1 MPPWCMCRCR
11 SLLGK
16 LPGCGGAGRAPGA
29 REGSGAER
37 LDSFSESGSCGLRY
51 IPSGNPGSEA
61 MLVPCWGVLISWLH
75 CNSTEAASV
84 TQNQRLLLV
93 TELQPTQPASAKWY
107 DRRDYVFIE
116 FCVEDSKDVN
126 VNFEK
131 SKLTFSC
138 LGGSDNF
145 KHLNEIDLFNNIDPN
160 ESKHKRTDRSILCCL
175 RKGESGQAWPRLTKE
190 RAKLNWLSVDF
201 NNWKDWEDDSDEDMS
216 NFDRFSEMMNNMGG
230 DDDVDL
236 PEVDGADDD
245 SPDSDDEKMP
255 DLE

>member
-1 MPPWCMCRCR
+1 M
-11 SLLGK
+11 SLMGQSGPCFFQTLLQK
-16 LPGCGGAGRAPGA
+16 TSGGHPRAHA
-29 REGSGAER
+29 R
-37 LDSFSESGSCGLRY
+37 SFS
-51 IPSGNPGSEA
+51 
-61 MLVPCWGVLISWLH
+61 VLAPLSYTFLL
-75 CNSTEAASV
+75 SRVEAAALRAVHSGHRGRDRAE
-84 TQNQRLLLV
+84 TAGEESTR
-93 TELQPTQPASAKWY
+93 QPPPARPAHPFVWPSAPFTMQPASAKWY

-145 KHLNEIDLFNNIDPN
+145 KHLNEIDLFHCIDPN
-160 ESKHKRTDRSILCCL
+160 DSKHKRTDRSILCCL
-175 RKGESGQAWPRLTKE
+175 RKGESGQSWPRLTKE

-216 NFDRFSEMMNNMGG
+216 NFDRFSEMMDHMGG
-230 DDDVDL
+230 DEDVDL

-245 SPDSDDEKMP
+245 SQDSDDEKMP